1 MNSGESLGQILK
13 SNLGFLRNII
23 QLKSTFFR
31 NVSTFKAL
39 QFFMLFVALLV
50 VQVKLTNQNRKII
63 VNVVRITLGLGTI
76 VGLTGT
82 AGMLIYKMNS
92 SGKGKKK

>member
-1 MNSGESLGQILK
+1 MNSGESIAQILK

-39 QFFMLFVALLV
+39 QFFMLFVALLI

-76 VGLTGT
+76 LGLTGT
-82 AGMLIYKMNS
+82 AGMLIYKMNN
-92 SGKGKKK
+92 SGKGKKI